1 MSQKDGILQKLA
13 KLEKQSDELK
23 NKLNNQAYLKNAP
36 KEIIKNDQKLLN
48 ELTIEDEKLRS
59 IVLSIN

>member
-1 MSQKDGILQKLA
+1 MQKLA
-13 KLEKQSDELK
+13 KLEKQSNGLK

-36 KEIIKNDQKLLN
+36 KEIIKNDQKLLD

-59 IVLSIN
+59 IVSSIN

>member
-1 MSQKDGILQKLA
+1 MPKYN
-13 KLEKQSDELK
+13 K

-36 KEIIKNDQKLLN
+36 REIIKNDQKLLN

-59 IVLSIN
+59 IVASIN

>member
-13 KLEKQSDELK
+13 KLEKQYNGLK

-36 KEIIKNDQKLLN
+36 KEIIKNDQKLLH
-48 ELTIEDEKLRS
+48 ELTIED
-59 IVLSIN
+59 